1 MFRAARILALRRMKL
16 DDMIAKLAQIEQQ
29 AALTL
34 SEYPHG
40 HTVER
45 QRLVMAIARQ
55 MRSHLEDQV
64 RYGQREPR
72 SSESES
78 QHLHSVEPGNLS
90 AGAK

>member
-1 MFRAARILALRRMKL
+1 MFRAARIAALRRMKL
-16 DDMIAKLAQIEQQ
+16 DDMIAKLEQIEQQ

-55 MRSHLEDQV
+55 MRSHLEDQA
-64 RYGQREPR
+64 RYGERERLSPAG
-72 SSESES
+72 EA
-78 QHLHSVEPGNLS
+78 QHLHAVEKT
-90 AGAK
+90 AGAR